1 MCSFKPTTS
10 KNGSQNQDMFGEF
23 EFKEQ
28 VGTDSSNV
36 ENGREIIEFK
46 DEKKSQNSE
55 DENTVGLE
63 RPRLML

>member
-1 MCSFKPTTS
+1 
-10 KNGSQNQDMFGEF
+10 MFGEF